1 MSTLKKLTGAGLL
14 AAGLA
19 IAPLAAQAQTT
30 QNPPA
35 APATPAPAA
44 EASGDAYS
52 FDGYRVLAVT
62 AGVIGGAAVAIV
74 VTDGLIIPVYAYATG
89 GQAAG
94 VSLAGTMAA
103 AAGAGAGEIGVAS
116 GMADPVGHVGYHA
129 FRSAMTLLGAIG
141 GGFYADSLYTA
152 E

>member
-1 MSTLKKLTGAGLL
+1 MSTLKMITGAGLL
-14 AAGLA
+14 AAGMA
-19 IAPLAAQAQTT
+19 IAPLAAQAQTA
-30 QNPPA
+30 QDQPA
-35 APATPAPAA
+35 TAPAAPAA
-44 EASGDAYS
+44 EASSAAYS

-94 VSLAGTMAA
+94 FSMAGTMAA

-116 GMADPVGHVGYHA
+116 GMGDPVGQVGYHA
-129 FRSAMTLLGAIG
+129 VRGVATLLGAIG

-152 E
+152 Q